1 MNSAQN
7 MPPTPPMLGFPESI
21 VRCFRKY
28 ATFRGR
34 ATRAEYW
41 WFSLFNTLLGTAVY
55 AAVQHLMGTES
66 ADEVISFVQLAIFL
80 PMLAVGVRRLH
91 DIDFRGWWM
100 LLGLTGVGIIPLIIF
115 FCLPGK
121 AAPNRFGVREYGAQA
136 APVTQPAPVARTAPV
151 PQPEPVAQQGPVT
164 QTTPETQGV
173 PTTPQP
179 EAVNQTAPVPQTG
192 PAMQAAPE
200 QQAAP
205 AAQPVPETQAAPVS
219 QTAAVTEAAPE
230 QPVVPAAQP
239 EAAAQT
245 TPTTQPEAVVQPDTE
260 KPVEKGGTRLM
271 SALLCLFCLA
281 GLSLAAPSA
290 GIASDTDQPA
300 SVASNPDTP
309 KATSGS
315 PATSDAPAAPSSP
328 ASGQGMEQGIQ
339 EAFGGI
345 ISIMGEALGGM
356 TKGMQEGA
364 RDIQAQLDG
373 SDGTRV
379 ISNSKDLAALTE
391 PRVLKAEQLED
402 RSWRITLAVRN
413 PQEFPVRL
421 AGLTD
426 KRQVLLLDQE
436 EFVHEPAS
444 AGERLVTVPERAAQ
458 KLVFLFPELDGSTPR
473 TLRLYGMDIAVP
485 QAAGTGNVSP

>member
-1 MNSAQN
+1 MNSAQS
-7 MPPTPPMLGFPESI
+7 MPPDLPMLGFPESV
-21 VRCFRKY
+21 VRCLRKY

-41 WFSLFNTLLGTAVY
+41 WFSLFNTLLGMVVY
-55 AAVQHLMGTES
+55 AAVQHLMGTEA
-66 ADEVISFVQLAIFL
+66 ADGAASIVQLALFL

-100 LLGLTGVGIIPLIIF
+100 LLGLTVVGIIPLIIF

-121 AAPNRFGVREYGAQA
+121 AAPNRFGAREYGAQA
-136 APVTQPAPVARTAPV
+136 GMTPEQQAVQQPGPVAQTARTAP
-151 PQPEPVAQQGPVT
+151 
-164 QTTPETQGV
+164 ETQVV
-173 PTTPQP
+173 PTPQP
-179 EAVNQTAPVPQTG
+179 GTVPQTE
-192 PAMQAAPE
+192 AETQAAPE
-200 QQAAP
+200 QQVA
-205 AAQPVPETQAAPVS
+205 
-219 QTAAVTEAAPE
+219 
-230 QPVVPAAQP
+230 
-239 EAAAQT
+239 AAAQT
-245 TPTTQPEAVVQPDTE
+245 AIETPPEAVTPPATE
-260 KPVEKGGTRLM
+260 KPAEKGETRLT
-271 SALLCLFCLA
+271 SLLLCLCCLA
-281 GLSLAAPSA
+281 GLLLATPSA
-290 GIASDTDQPA
+290 GIAADADQPA

-309 KATSGS
+309 EATPGSSPTSGAS
-315 PATSDAPAAPSSP
+315 PAPSSP

-339 EAFGGI
+339 EAFGGL

-364 RDIQAQLDG
+364 RDMQAQLDG

-379 ISNSKDLAALTE
+379 ISSGKDLASLTE
-391 PRVLKAEQLED
+391 TRVLKAEQLED

-436 EFVHEPAS
+436 DFVHEPGS
-444 AGERLVTVPERAAQ
+444 VGERLVTVQERAAQ
-458 KLVFLFPELDGSTPR
+458 KLTFLFPELDGSTPR
-473 TLRLYGMDIAVP
+473 TLRLYGMDLPVP

>member
-1 MNSAQN
+1 MNSAQSMSPN
-7 MPPTPPMLGFPESI
+7 LPMLGFPESV
-21 VRCFRKY
+21 VRCLRKY

-34 ATRAEYW
+34 AMRAEYW
-41 WFSLFNTLLGTAVY
+41 WFSLFNTLLGMVVY
-55 AAVQHLMGTES
+55 AAVQHLMGTEA
-66 ADEVISFVQLAIFL
+66 ADGAASIVQLALFL

-100 LLGLTGVGIIPLIIF
+100 LLGLTVVGIIPLIIF

-121 AAPNRFGVREYGAQA
+121 PAGNRFGSREYGAQA
-136 APVTQPAPVARTAPV
+136 GMTPEQQAAQQPGPVAQTARTVPETQV
-151 PQPEPVAQQGPVT
+151 VPMPQPET
-164 QTTPETQGV
+164 M
-173 PTTPQP
+173 
-179 EAVNQTAPVPQTG
+179 PQTG

-205 AAQPVPETQAAPVS
+205 
-219 QTAAVTEAAPE
+219 VTETAPE
-230 QPVVPAAQP
+230 QQV
-239 EAAAQT
+239 AAAART
-245 TPTTQPEAVVQPDTE
+245 TPTMQPEAVTQPAPVPQTE
-260 KPVEKGGTRLM
+260 AEYPAEKSETRLT
-271 SALLCLFCLA
+271 SLLLCLCCLA
-281 GLSLAAPSA
+281 GLGLAALSA
-290 GIASDTDQPA
+290 GAVSGAEPSS
-300 SVASNPDTP
+300 SVASSPDKPEATP
-309 KATSGS
+309 GASS
-315 PATSDAPAAPSSP
+315 ASSSP
-328 ASGQGMEQGIQ
+328 SSGQGMEQGIQ
-339 EAFGGI
+339 EAFGGL
-345 ISIMGEALGGM
+345 ISVMGEAIGGM
-356 TKGMQEGA
+356 TRGMQEGA

-379 ISNSKDLAALTE
+379 ISSGKDLAALTE

-436 EFVHEPAS
+436 DFVHEPAS

-473 TLRLYGMDIAVP
+473 TLRLYGMDLPVP